1 MLNRRLAA
9 ALILSL
15 GFHAVLLTA
24 IGLGIAPDPGDSGAL
39 GFPAKSGSIAVNLS
53 SPIIEP
59 PKSQKSPRSTESPQ
73 MLPPEVH
80 LPAADEPVIEAAV
93 VLDEHIE
100 AAFSDESQTGD
111 SGDPT
116 AAEVTVPTGAGLK
129 PEPSGLKVVS
139 EPSLISS
146 LNPEYPLLARR
157 MGVEGVVVLDVTV
170 DRMGFPVDCLILPP
184 YSHRFLEESAL
195 AAVMQARFQPGTED
209 GRPVRDTFRLK
220 VRFELET

>member
-1 MLNRRLAA
+1 MLNRRLITAG
-9 ALILSL
+9 ILSL

-24 IGLGIAPDPGDSGAL
+24 IGLGIAPDPGDSGPL
-39 GFPAKSGSIAVNLS
+39 SFPAKSDSIAVHLS
-53 SPIIEP
+53 SPIIES
-59 PKSQKSPRSTESPQ
+59 PKSPPVS
-73 MLPPEVH
+73 PPEVH
-80 LPAADEPVIEAAV
+80 IASIEEPVIEGAV
-93 VLDEHIE
+93 VLDEHTE
-100 AAFSDESQTGD
+100 TMLLDDSQTGD
-111 SGDPT
+111 SGEST
-116 AAEVTVPTGAGLK
+116 AAEVTALTGAGLK
-129 PEPSGLKVVS
+129 PEPSGLTVIS

-184 YSHRFLEESAL
+184 HSHRFLEESAL
-195 AAVMQARFQPGTED
+195 SAVMQARFQPGTED